1 MSSDLIIALST
12 FALVSS
18 ITPGPNNLMLMSS
31 GAIFGFK
38 RTIPMMLGVAAGFIF
53 MLIMVGIGLV
63 QLFDSYPLMYQI
75 LKVFSISYIFYLAF
89 KIATSLAPEDRSNKH
104 TKPFSFLQAA
114 LFQWVNPKAW
124 TMALTAMSI
133 YSPTRDLDAILL
145 VTIVFGLVNI
155 PCASVW
161 IILGQ
166 KLRRLLKNDS
176 HLRLFNLA
184 MAALLIMSV
193 YPVLLN

>member
-31 GAIFGFK
+31 GATFGFK

>member
-31 GAIFGFK
+31 GATFGFK

-63 QLFDSYPLMYQI
+63 QLFDSYPLTYQI

-104 TKPFSFLQAA
+104 AKPFSFLQAA

>member
-1 MSSDLIIALST
+1 MSSELIIALSA

-31 GAIFGFK
+31 GATFGFK
-38 RTIPMMLGVAAGFIF
+38 RTIPTMFGVGIGFVF
-53 MLIMVGIGLV
+53 MLLMVGIGLV
-63 QLFDSYPLMYQI
+63 QLFDSYPITYQI

-89 KIATSLAPEDRSNKH
+89 KIATSLAPENSHNKN
-104 TKPFSFLQAA
+104 TKPFSFFQAA
-114 LFQWVNPKAW
+114 LFQWVNPKTW
-124 TMALTAMSI
+124 TMALTAMSV

-145 VTIVFGLVNI
+145 ITIVFGLVNI

-166 KLRRLLKNDS
+166 KLRILLKNNS

-184 MAALLIMSV
+184 MAALLLMSI
-193 YPVLLN
+193 YPVLLK

>member
-1 MSSDLIIALST
+1 MSSELIIALST

-18 ITPGPNNLMLMSS
+18 ITPGPNNVMLMSS
-31 GAIFGFK
+31 GATFGFK
-38 RTIPMMLGVAAGFIF
+38 RTIPAMLGVGVGFVF
-53 MLIMVGIGLV
+53 MLLMVGIGLIE
-63 QLFDSYPLMYQI
+63 LFDSYPITYQI
-75 LKVFSISYIFYLAF
+75 LKVFSITYLFYLAF
-89 KIATSLAPEDRSNKH
+89 KIATSLAPEDSRNQNAQ
-104 TKPFSFLQAA
+104 PFSFLQAA

-124 TMALTAMSI
+124 TMALTAMSV
-133 YSPTRDLDAILL
+133 YSPTRDFNAILL
-145 VTIVFGLVNI
+145 ITIVFGLVNI

-166 KLRRLLKNDS
+166 KLRILLKNDG

-184 MAALLIMSV
+184 MAALLLMSI